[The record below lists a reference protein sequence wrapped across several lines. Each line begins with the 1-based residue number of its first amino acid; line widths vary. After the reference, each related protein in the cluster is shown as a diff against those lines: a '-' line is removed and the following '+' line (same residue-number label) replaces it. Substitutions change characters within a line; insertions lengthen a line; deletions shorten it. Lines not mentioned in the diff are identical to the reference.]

1 MEWNEMGWVDCER
14 MDQNMVISFLVCL
27 EVYKG
32 KKYMILLVHTLSFI
46 CIFSR

>member
-1 MEWNEMGWVDCER
+1 MEWNEMGWVDCKR
-14 MDQNMVISFLVCL
+14 MDRNMVISFPVCL

-32 KKYMILLVHTLSFI
+32 NKYMILLVYTLSFI